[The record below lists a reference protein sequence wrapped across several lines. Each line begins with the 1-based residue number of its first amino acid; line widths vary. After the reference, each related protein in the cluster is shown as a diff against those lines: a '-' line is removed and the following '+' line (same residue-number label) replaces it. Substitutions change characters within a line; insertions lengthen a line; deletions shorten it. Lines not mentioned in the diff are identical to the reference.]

1 MEGNPL
7 TMATITEAPTP
18 PGQPYDSTSP
28 GPVGPW
34 SKSSASGPGWNEAG
48 GDFESSPPWQQT

>member
-1 MEGNPL
+1 
-7 TMATITEAPTP
+7 MATITEAPTP

-34 SKSSASGPGWNEAG
+34 SKSSDSGPGWNEAG